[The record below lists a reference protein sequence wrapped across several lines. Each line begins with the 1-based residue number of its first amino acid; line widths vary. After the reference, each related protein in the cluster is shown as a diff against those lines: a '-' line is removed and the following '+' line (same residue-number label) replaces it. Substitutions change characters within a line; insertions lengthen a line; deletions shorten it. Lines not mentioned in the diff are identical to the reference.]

1 MKLKKFNQ
9 LFEREGFDDIYEPF
23 DDDDYNYR
31 YDKEY
36 KGEDEDDSDD
46 DMSHL
51 CYLLRSMFNNS
62 NVDVNVENSGL
73 DLSITAQFARRE
85 SLSDIVKVFEV
96 IKKIKKD
103 ILAQYSS
110 SYEMWETKSG
120 SPMIT
125 FEFML
130 EDDDDKDGVDDSD
143 NIMIPIIIVMT
154 MMMTLILT

>member
-23 DDDDYNYR
+23 DYDDDDDYR

-96 IKKIKKD
+96 VKKIKKD

-110 SYEMWETKSG
+110 SYEIWETKKG
-120 SPMIT
+120 TPMIT
-125 FEFML
+125 FQFML
-130 EDDDDKDGVDDSD
+130 EDDEDGDGVVTDDKDDY
-143 NIMIPIIIVMT
+143 PW
-154 MMMTLILT
+154 

>member
-23 DDDDYNYR
+23 DDDDYNDYR

-36 KGEDEDDSDD
+36 KGEDDDDSDD

-85 SLSDIVKVFEV
+85 SLSDIVKVFEIV
-96 IKKIKKD
+96 RKIKKD
-103 ILAQYSS
+103 VLAQYSS
-110 SYEMWETKSG
+110 SYEIWETKTG
-120 SPMIT
+120 TPMIT

-130 EDDDDKDGVDDSD
+130 EDEDNDKDGVVTDDRD
-143 NIMIPIIIVMT
+143 NEPW
-154 MMMTLILT
+154 